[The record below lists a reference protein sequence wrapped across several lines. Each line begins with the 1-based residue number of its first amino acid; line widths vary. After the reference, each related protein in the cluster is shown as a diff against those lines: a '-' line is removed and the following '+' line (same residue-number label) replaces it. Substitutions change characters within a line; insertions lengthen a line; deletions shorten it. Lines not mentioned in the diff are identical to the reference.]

1 MKLHVALCMAV
12 FTVLFAV
19 PTWGQIQPPDTGKM
33 SWDLYQLV
41 MTGQRKRA
49 AGQEVPNITVLLV
62 TSRPLGEAE
71 AKELEEKGYKVLG
84 GFGRLVLVEAPADYF
99 ASEEVGL
106 DTLGFVRNA
115 SLPPDQILNGELP
128 QPRTEGTAVI
138 QAHLLW
144 DQGFFGQ
151 DIKIAVI
158 DAGFNPENPVLSSME
173 PAPIYILVT
182 PSLSATSYSVAK
194 GEVGS
199 VSPHGTSC
207 AIIVHDVAPQAQ
219 LYLLSYPSWAGPV
232 GWLCALHYAVHHLKV
247 QVVVSAVEFS
257 RPTCHADGTGPLNE
271 AITEIL
277 EGTSTLLVLS
287 AGNWAGNSGSDRT
300 HYHATFTDA
309 DADGQHDFTAA
320 SDPWDRNTL
329 IFAAKK
335 DDRVLIML
343 EWNAWNVQESRYDLD
358 LYLYDAV
365 YHEKIAVSLTTQYG
379 KDTDPYEMIQIK
391 LPYSGRFAISI
402 TDAARTKGGSSQ
414 GVSFHLYLYNA
425 DGAFSYIEHY
435 TPCSSVREAAT
446 HPQVITVGAINV
458 RNGEVRPYSSR
469 GPTGSGLLKPELYAP
484 DGVTGTEYE
493 KFYGTSAAAPYA
505 AGALGLLLARS
516 PTLTRQEALALFMTL
531 GKDTCQNDICPID
544 LQLALK

>member
-1 MKLHVALCMAV
+1 MNLRVALGMAV
-12 FTVLFAV
+12 FMVLFAV
-19 PTWGQIQPPDTGKM
+19 PIWAQIQPPDTGKM

-49 AGQEVPNITVLLV
+49 AGQEVPNITVLFV

-106 DTLGFVRNA
+106 DTLEFVRNA
-115 SLPPDQILNGELP
+115 SLPPEQILNGELV

-151 DIKIAVI
+151 YIKIAVI
-158 DAGFNPENPVLSSME
+158 DVGFNPENPVLSSME
-173 PAPIYILVT
+173 PSPNYILII
-182 PSLSATSYSVAK
+182 PGLSATFYSAAE

-232 GWLCALHYAVHHLKV
+232 GWLYALHYAVHHLKV
-247 QVVVSAVEFS
+247 QIVVSAVEFS

-271 AITEIL
+271 AISEIL
-277 EGTSTLLVLS
+277 QETSTLLVLS
-287 AGNWAGNSGSDRT
+287 AGNWAGGSGSDRT
-300 HYHATFTDA
+300 HYHASFTDS
-309 DADGQHDFTAA
+309 DGDGQHDFTA
-320 SDPWDRNTL
+320 SNDSWDRNTL
-329 IFAAKK
+329 VFEAKK
-335 DDRVLIML
+335 GDRVLIVL
-343 EWNAWNVQESRYDLD
+343 EWNAWNVQESTHDLD

-365 YHEKIAVSLTTQYG
+365 YHEKIAVALTTQYK
-379 KDTDPYEMIQIK
+379 KDADPYEAVQII
-391 LPYSGRFAISI
+391 LPYSGRFAIGI
-402 TDAARTKGGSSQ
+402 TDSARTKGGSSI

-425 DGAFSYIEHY
+425 DGGFSYIEHY

-446 HPQVITVGAINV
+446 HPQVIAVGAINV
-458 RNGEVRPYSSR
+458 RSGEVRPYSSR

-505 AGALGLLLARS
+505 AGALALLLERT
-516 PTLTRQEALALFMTL
+516 PTLTRQEALALFMTM
-531 GKDTCQNDICPID
+531 GKDACQNDICPIN
-544 LQLALK
+544 LQLVLK